1 MIILNAGLLLVDHIH
16 FQYNGM
22 LLGILFLSFDAA
34 NRRQYIRTTIYFC
47 ILVLM
52 KHLFVFLVPAFGFF
66 LLRSYCGWDGFC
78 VRTELSSSDSA
89 LESFYTADSSSAD
102 ACFGAV
108 SAADASKNVPENVP
122 ENVFPPQHQ
131 SPQNDAHH
139 KNKKKKIKHQQQQQQ
154 QQQHVVQSTKDNNNV
169 ITNSSDIG
177 KSIGIDNM
185 VYKQRKGSV
194 VLFIFRL
201 LILVMIAL
209 TALLTAFGPFVIRFP
224 VYEKNDNYLQYLK
237 KITSQ
242 GNENGIRDDT
252 TVMPGL
258 SYNGIIEDGM
268 VDHNQRMNSGTGS
281 GNRSSGFDIIDYGQ
295 INQIFSRLFPFG
307 RGLVHAFWA
316 PNVWALYCGLDKAG
330 FLLIKK
336 SHLIGPIFLRTF
348 RRIQGMYFEKYS
360 YLSSVCV
367 MVTQELNKYIS
378 TIDQLYNGS
387 SSGSGSGGGSMS
399 GSECKC
405 NSVSGGVERMVRGI
419 SMQMHTACDTVKNT
433 AVSLLNTVS
442 TSDTF
447 NYMKRNTIAYALHK
461 LESSEEQSR
470 RLISSSSGLTG
481 DFRLFLL
488 PDISALYAL
497 SFTLLSMIPAL
508 IVLVTSRK
516 KSSQIKRL
524 DGYVE
529 ERSSNL
535 NIVNVDRNQNDG
547 RKTSN
552 NERIVL
558 NLEHSKES
566 DNNAEIRQQ
575 MPSSV
580 LIHSVLFISLCSF
593 MLGYHVHEK
602 AILVPVVCAG
612 ALARTSSRHA
622 VLFLRLSAVG
632 IFSLFPLFTGIDE
645 LMIKC
650 KYIEYCMLHTVCFV

>member
-1 MIILNAGLLLVDHIH
+1 M
-16 FQYNGM
+16 
-22 LLGILFLSFDAA
+22 
-34 NRRQYIRTTIYFC
+34 RT
-47 ILVLM
+47 
-52 KHLFVFLVPAFGFF
+52 G
-66 LLRSYCGWDGFC
+66 
-78 VRTELSSSDSA
+78 LSSSDSA
-89 LESFYTADSSSAD
+89 LESYSTTNSDSSNSFNSGA
-102 ACFGAV
+102 GAV

-122 ENVFPPQHQ
+122 ENVLSLVNQ
-131 SPQNDAHH
+131 SPQNDANH
-139 KNKKKKIKHQQQQQQ
+139 KNKKKKSKPQQQ
-154 QQQHVVQSTKDNNNV
+154 QQQHVIQTTPDKNNV
-169 ITNSSDIG
+169 VNNSSDIG
-177 KSIGIDNM
+177 KSIGIDNT
-185 VYKQRKGSV
+185 VYKQRKGSAV
-194 VLFIFRL
+194 VFIFRL

-209 TALLTAFGPFVIRFP
+209 TALLIAFGPFIIRFP
-224 VYEKNDNYLQYLK
+224 VYDKNENYLEYLRKFTSHRNDN
-237 KITSQ
+237 I
-242 GNENGIRDDT
+242 IRDDN
-252 TVMPGL
+252 TVIQGL
-258 SYNGIIEDGM
+258 SYDGILQDGM
-268 VDHNQRMNSGTGS
+268 VDHNQRMNSGIGS
-281 GNRSSGFDIIDYGQ
+281 RNKSAGYDIIDYGQ
-295 INQIFSRLFPFG
+295 VNQIFSRLFPFG

-348 RRIQGMYFEKYS
+348 RRIQGMFFEKYS

-367 MVTQELNKYIS
+367 MVTQELSKYVS
-378 TIDQLYNGS
+378 TIDQMYRGSSS
-387 SSGSGSGGGSMS
+387 SSGSGGGNMSMSGGG
-399 GSECKC
+399 CKC
-405 NSVSGGVERMVRGI
+405 NSVSGGVERMVGGL
-419 SMQMHTACDTVKNT
+419 SMQMHTACNTVKST
-433 AVSLLNTVS
+433 AASLLNTVS

-447 NYMKRNTIAYALHK
+447 NYIKRNTIAYALYK

-516 KSSQIKRL
+516 NGSQIKRL
-524 DGYVE
+524 DGDRE
-529 ERSSNL
+529 ENSNL
-535 NIVNVDRNQNDG
+535 NVEEVDKNQNDG
-547 RKTSN
+547 RIT
-552 NERIVL
+552 L
-558 NLEHSKES
+558 NLEES
-566 DNNAEIRQQ
+566 NNNDVNIETRQQ
-575 MPSSV
+575 MSSSV

-650 KYIEYCMLHTVCFV
+650 KYIE